1 MPTREEE
8 IINLYRKQI
17 LIFNSIIKERDL
29 TDEEIEQFENAKL
42 EVKKYDEKHI
52 RQKKV
57 CDGPKL
63 KNEYMDVLKLDEEEQ
78 GKVWLDLFKR
88 DYEDEISLIQLG
100 SMLES
105 DKTLPMFDSSGI
117 HLNRTLVYDLIKFM
131 DEKKLYTIEST
142 VFEDLICVKQKIAN
156 KDTLKPTEKVYEIL
170 LEKYDTCKDI
180 DKVSVKCVIA
190 AQNYIT
196 KELLE
201 KYHAGDFNS
210 GLLYFK
216 NRIILGIRLTN
227 GKIASGERALISKL
241 LK

>member
-1 MPTREEE
+1 MLTREEQ

-17 LIFNSIIKERDL
+17 LIFESIVKKRDL
-29 TDEEIEQFENAKL
+29 TDEENEQFEKAKL
-42 EVKKYDEKHI
+42 EVKEYDKKHS
-52 RQKKV
+52 RKKIV
-57 CDGPKL
+57 YDAPTL
-63 KNEYMDVLKLDEEEQ
+63 KCEYMDILKLDKEEQ

-88 DYEDEISLIQLG
+88 DYEDEVSLIQLG

-117 HLNRTLVYDLIKFM
+117 HLNSTLVSDLIKFM
-131 DEKKLYTIEST
+131 NEKKLYTIEST
-142 VFEDLICVKQKIAN
+142 VYEDLICVKQKIAN
-156 KDTLKPTEKVYEIL
+156 KETLKPTEKVYEML
-170 LEKYDTCKDI
+170 LEEYDTCKDV
-180 DKVSVKCVIA
+180 DKISITCVVA
-190 AQNYIT
+190 AQNYMA

-201 KYHAGDFNS
+201 KYRAGDFNS